1 MNSPGDLRGLQF
13 KRVDAASRF
22 FDGETPAAINNRL
35 LQASALKQCAMTD
48 QPIRIRTLAELRDV
62 LNEHRRAGRRI
73 GFVPT
78 MGALHDGHISLVE
91 RVREDCDVSVV
102 SIFVNPTQFAP
113 GEDLDTYPRTEE
125 VDIARLTE
133 VGTDIV
139 YLPSVEE
146 MYPSGSVTNVRV
158 EEMSDLLDGLHRPHF
173 FYGVATVVARLFVH
187 VQPNVSVFGEKDYQ
201 QLQII
206 RRMVC
211 DLGFAIDVV
220 GGETVRDA
228 DGLAQSSRN
237 TYLQAEERAKANTM
251 SSALHRA
258 ARRISLGVPVG
269 EALEEARARIAA
281 SGFDQLDY
289 VSAVDPMSLKDLPE
303 TEVSPGFEGRVLA
316 AAWMGKTR
324 LIDNMGFKRL

>member
-1 MNSPGDLRGLQF
+1 MT
-13 KRVDAASRF
+13 
-22 FDGETPAAINNRL
+22 ETPLRL
-35 LQASALKQCAMTD
+35 
-48 QPIRIRTLAELRDV
+48 RTLAALRQV
-62 LNEHRRAGRRI
+62 LGEHRRAGCRI

-91 RVREDCDVSVV
+91 RARQDCDVTVV

-125 VDIARLTE
+125 ADIARLTE

-139 YLPSVEE
+139 YLPTVEE

-158 EEMSDLLDGLHRPHF
+158 EALSDLLDGVHRPHF

-187 VQPNVSVFGEKDYQ
+187 VQPDVSVFGEKDYQ

-206 RRMVC
+206 RRMVR
-211 DLGFAIDVV
+211 DLGFAIEVI

-237 TYLQAEERAKANTM
+237 TYLQAGERVRANTI

-258 ARRISLGVPVG
+258 ACRLAAGVPVG
-269 EALEEARARIAA
+269 EALAEARARIAA
-281 SGFDQLDY
+281 AGFDQLDY
-289 VSAVDPMSLKDLPE
+289 VSAVDPMSLKDLPDGA
-303 TEVSPGFEGRVLA
+303 VAPGFEGRVLA

-324 LIDNMGFKRL
+324 LIDNMGFKRA

>member
-1 MNSPGDLRGLQF
+1 MTTTPLQ
-13 KRVDAASRF
+13 
-22 FDGETPAAINNRL
+22 
-35 LQASALKQCAMTD
+35 
-48 QPIRIRTLAELRDV
+48 IRTLAELRTV
-62 LNEHRRAGRRI
+62 LADHRRAGRRI

-78 MGALHDGHISLVE
+78 MGALHDGHVSLVKLA
-91 RVREDCDVSVV
+91 RETCDITVA

-125 VDIARLTE
+125 ADLARLAE

-158 EEMSDLLDGLHRPHF
+158 EEMSDLLDGVHRPHF

-187 VQPNVSVFGEKDYQ
+187 VQPDVSVFGEKDYQ

-206 RRMVC
+206 RRMVR
-211 DLGFAIDVV
+211 DLGFPIEVI

-237 TYLQAEERAKANTM
+237 LYLSAPERTKANVM
-251 SSALHRA
+251 SASLHRA
-258 ARRISLGVPVG
+258 ACRLSIGDPVSLVL
-269 EALEEARARIAA
+269 AEARSRIEAA
-281 SGFDQLDY
+281 GFDKLDY
-289 VSAVDPMSLKDLPE
+289 VSAVDPSSLQDLPD
-303 TEVSPGFEGRVLA
+303 TAVAPGFEGRVLG

-324 LIDNMGFKRL
+324 LIDNMGFKRD